1 MLIKRETMS
10 SSSKST
16 STPAK
21 VLQGR
26 SLELHSIK
34 GHTYITKAPLQEAAQ
49 MPRVHSA
56 MC

>member
-16 STPAK
+16 STPAR

-34 GHTYITKAPLQEAAQ
+34 GHTHTTKAPLQEAAQ